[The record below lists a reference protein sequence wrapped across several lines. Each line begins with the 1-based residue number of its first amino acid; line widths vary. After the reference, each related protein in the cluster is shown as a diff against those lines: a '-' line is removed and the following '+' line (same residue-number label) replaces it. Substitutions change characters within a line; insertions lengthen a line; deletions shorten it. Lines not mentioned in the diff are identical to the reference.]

1 MQQILAF
8 ARKEFLLW
16 AQTPASWVIVF
27 IVPLI
32 FIWIM
37 STVFGNS
44 GTPVVTIYAVVEDES
59 SEAERVMETLRS
71 AENLKI
77 EEIATR
83 AEADALVGA
92 GERMAAVIIPEGYG
106 EALVT
111 LSGAKLE
118 VIIDPARSEQASI
131 VIGLLNSAI
140 APLIVDAEVNRGI
153 ERGVGQVMMAY
164 RSTQGQSVDPD
175 TLQVFFTA
183 ALKGV
188 VSSQVQEAMDN
199 PLVTISAQPIQGQEN
214 ARRPSLLDY
223 LVPGYSLMFV
233 FFLISNLAMT
243 VIQERESGTL
253 RRLLVTPVP
262 RSRILMGKML
272 PYYLIAVTQF
282 VFVLLVSRLA
292 FGIDLGNS
300 NLGLAVMI
308 LTVSLAMVSMGIL
321 LAAFAQNEG
330 HAGGLSI
337 VVVLAMAVVSG
348 AMFPNISISG
358 LQMITPHYWAMQG
371 FINIISR
378 GQGVESTFMPAGILL
393 TMSAVFFTIGA
404 IRFRFE

>member
-16 AQTPASWVIVF
+16 AQRPASWVIVF

-37 STVFGNS
+37 STVFGSS
-44 GTPVVTIYAVVEDES
+44 GTPVVTIYAVMEDES
-59 SEAERVMETLRS
+59 SEAERVMETLRR

-77 EEIATR
+77 EELATR
-83 AEADALVGA
+83 AEADDLVGA

-106 EALVT
+106 DALVT

-140 APLIVDAEVNRGI
+140 APLIVDAEVNRGV
-153 ERGVGQVMMAY
+153 ERGVGQVMMTFQ
-164 RSTQGQSVDPD
+164 SGQGQSTNPD
-175 TLQVFFTA
+175 TLQNFFTA

-188 VSSQVQEAMDN
+188 ISSQVQEAMDN

-243 VIQERESGTL
+243 VIEERESGTL
-253 RRLLVTPVP
+253 RRLLITPVP

-282 VFVLLVSRLA
+282 VFVLLFSRLA
-292 FGIDLGNS
+292 FGIDLGHS
-300 NLGLAVMI
+300 NLGLAVII
-308 LTVSLAMVSMGIL
+308 LTASLTMVTMGIL

-348 AMFPNISISG
+348 AMFPNIAIPG

-378 GQGVESTFMPAGILL
+378 GQGVESTFLPAGILL